1 MGLRLRGD
9 DVAVGCTAGGGMTR
23 LKVLSV
29 ASEIYPLIKTG
40 GLADVAGA
48 LPGALANEGADI
60 RTLVP
65 GYPSV
70 LAALEDA
77 QELLTFPGLFGT
89 ARLLGG
95 KAHGLNLFVL
105 DAPYLYG
112 RPGNP
117 YVGPDGLDWPDNA
130 YRFGALA
137 KVAAEIGLGLLSA
150 FVPHV
155 VHMHDW
161 QAGLTAAYMLYSG
174 KAAPG
179 TVMTVHNLGYQGQ
192 FPAELILPLG
202 LPPAAFS
209 MDGVEHYG
217 AIGFLKAGLQLAD
230 RITTVSPTYAMEIMQ
245 PETGMGFDGLLRA
258 RADRVIGIL
267 NGIDTA
273 VWDPAHDPM
282 IEKTYDAQH
291 LESRAANKALLQE
304 SLGLA
309 QGSGSMLIGVVSR
322 LSWQKGLDLLLEA
335 LPVLVEEGMQLALL
349 GTGDLE
355 LETKYQEAAEA
366 YPGQIGVSIGYSEPL
381 AHGIEAGADVLLV
394 PSRFEPCGLTQLCAL
409 RYGAV
414 PVVARTGGLC
424 DTIIDAN
431 EMALAAGVATGLQFS
446 PLTAETLADALRKA
460 AKLFRDRDVW
470 RAMQRN
476 GMATDVSWRR
486 PARRYAALYREL
498 ARPEAGLSDAEGEK
512 SNVVSIA

>member
-1 MGLRLRGD
+1 
-9 DVAVGCTAGGGMTR
+9 MTR

-48 LPGALANEGADI
+48 LPGALALEGVDM

-70 LAALEDA
+70 LSALENG
-77 QELLTFPGLFGT
+77 EVLLTFPGLFGT

-150 FVPHV
+150 FAPDV

-161 QAGLTAAYMLYSG
+161 QAGLTAAYMHYSG

-179 TVMTVHNLGYQGQ
+179 TVMTVHNLAFQGQ

-217 AIGFLKAGLQLAD
+217 KIGFLKAGLQLAD
-230 RITTVSPTYAMEIMQ
+230 RISTVSPTYATEIMQ
-245 PETGMGFDGLLRA
+245 PETGMGFDGLLRS
-258 RADRVIGIL
+258 RADRVTGIL

-273 VWDPAHDPM
+273 VWDPARDPM

-291 LESRAANKALLQE
+291 LELRAPNKAILQE
-304 SLGLA
+304 RLELA
-309 QGSGSMLIGVVSR
+309 QEPGSMLIGVVSR
-322 LSWQKGLDLLLEA
+322 LTSQKGLDLLIEA
-335 LPVLVEEGMQLALL
+335 VPALVEAGMQLAIL

-355 LETKYQEAAEA
+355 LETKFQEAAEA
-366 YPGQIGVSIGYSEPL
+366 HPGHIGVSIGYNEAL
-381 AHGIEAGADVLLV
+381 AHRIEAGADVLLV

-446 PLTAETLADALRKA
+446 PVTAETLEGALRKA
-460 AKLFRDRDVW
+460 AKLFRDRSAW
-470 RAMQRN
+470 RTMQRN

-498 ARPEAGLSDAEGEK
+498 AGRQAGFSGEEGEQ